1 MGGAKVSSHVPI
13 IKLLLA
19 ATCANF
25 QENGFPAGSS
35 NEAPTPTDSDYGF
48 MRVPETELSDKC
60 LWFQIIK
67 VQLNLLYA
75 NR

>member
-1 MGGAKVSSHVPI
+1 MPI

-25 QENGFPAGSS
+25 QENGFPDGSS
-35 NEAPTPTDSDYGF
+35 DEAPTPTDSDQGF
-48 MRVPETELSDKC
+48 MRVPETESSNKC
-60 LWFQIIK
+60 LWFQITK